1 MTTIP
6 FNLDGIDDV
15 DMTPR
20 NTIITDEMVEK
31 AYNIWLSHVDA
42 KKSLRAALEA
52 VEPMLIAQGMREA
65 AGMLSALLRVTPQ
78 ERQDPAIWFP
88 LVDAAR
94 AAIKFV
100 PINRCDNC
108 DNGVEP
114 EWPFCAWCGVAQ
126 ELDPK

>member
-1 MTTIP
+1 MTQ
-6 FNLDGIDDV
+6 NS
-15 DMTPR
+15 
-20 NTIITDEMVEK
+20 K
-31 AYNIWLSHVDA
+31 CC
-42 KKSLRAALEA
+42 AA
-52 VEPMLIAQGMREA
+52 
-65 AGMLSALLRVTPQ
+65 LSALLRVTPQ

-126 ELDPK
+126 ELDPKYPLGSPL